1 MDIKELSLKLIE
13 WGISEC
19 LQDIYV
25 LPIENNFQIFTRK
38 GKKRILFKE
47 LDKSEGEKLIFHFK
61 FIGSMDVG
69 ERRKAQVGAA
79 TYVVEQEEIRLRLS
93 TVGDFRQ
100 RESLVI
106 RFLHI
111 FGNSRENYFLPQQ
124 LRKVREFINRRGLH
138 LFCAPVGSGK
148 TTLMY
153 KLAKETD
160 QFQQVITIEDPVEI
174 EEATF
179 LQLQTNSK
187 IDLTYDVLIKACLRH
202 RPDILII
209 GEIRDGLTAQAAIRA
224 ALTGHTVFATIH
236 ARSIGG
242 VYERLAEL
250 GVQQREILECVSSII
265 YQRLLPVQTSINE
278 EMSGLLIDYS
288 FSREMS
294 SNWLKELRKVWA
306 YGFINNQTFEEEKT
320 SKLSNLHQRLFIQLL
335 ADLLKNGF
343 TIQESFLFMKKSR
356 SIPEIAINCLVDI
369 MERGD
374 SFHNGLINL
383 GFNRSIIT
391 QIEFAHTHGDMTG
404 TLKKSKSI

>member
-13 WGISEC
+13 WGVKEY
-19 LQDIYV
+19 LQDIYI
-25 LPIENNFQIFTRK
+25 LPIENKIQIFTRK
-38 GKKRILFKE
+38 GKKRVVFQE
-47 LDKSEGEKLIFHFK
+47 LNEREGEKLIFHFK

-69 ERRKAQVGAA
+69 EKRKAQVGAV
-79 TYVVEQEEIRLRLS
+79 TYTINREEIRLRLS

-106 RFLHI
+106 RFLHV

-124 LRKVREFINRRGLH
+124 LTTVRSQVKRRGLH
-138 LFCAPVGSGK
+138 LFCGPVGSGK

-174 EEATF
+174 EEETF
-179 LQLQTNSK
+179 LQLQTNTK

-236 ARSIGG
+236 ARSISG

-250 GVQQREILECVSSII
+250 GVQQSEVSECLASII
-265 YQRLLPVQTSINE
+265 YQRLLPFRGTSDE
-278 EMSGLLIDYS
+278 EICGLLLDYN
-288 FSREMS
+288 FSREMAS
-294 SNWLKELRKVWA
+294 KWSQELRKVWA
-306 YGFINNQTFEEEKT
+306 YGFIDDQTFEEEKE
-320 SKLSNLHQRLFIQLL
+320 
-335 ADLLKNGF
+335 D
-343 TIQESFLFMKKSR
+343 
-356 SIPEIAINCLVDI
+356 
-369 MERGD
+369 
-374 SFHNGLINL
+374 
-383 GFNRSIIT
+383 
-391 QIEFAHTHGDMTG
+391 
-404 TLKKSKSI
+404 

>member
-1 MDIKELSLKLIE
+1 MDIKELSQELIE
-13 WGISEC
+13 WGIAESI
-19 LQDIYV
+19 QDIYV
-25 LPIENNFQIFTRK
+25 LPNEDNVRIFARK
-38 GKKRILFKE
+38 GASRVIFKE
-47 LDKSEGEKLIFHFK
+47 VNKSEGEKLIFHFK
-61 FIGSMDVG
+61 FIGSMDIG
-69 ERRKAQVGAA
+69 EKRKAQVGAV
-79 TYVVEQEEIRLRLS
+79 TYKLKQQELRLRLS

-106 RFLHI
+106 RFLHV
-111 FGNSRENYFLPQQ
+111 FGNSHEYYFLPRQ
-124 LRKVREFINRRGLH
+124 LTVVRNHIKHRGLH
-138 LFCAPVGSGK
+138 LFCGPVGSGK

-174 EEATF
+174 EEASF
-179 LQLQTNSK
+179 LQLQTNPK

-306 YGFINNQTFEEEKT
+306 YGFINNQTFEEEK
-320 SKLSNLHQRLFIQLL
+320 NQ
-335 ADLLKNGF
+335 
-343 TIQESFLFMKKSR
+343 
-356 SIPEIAINCLVDI
+356 
-369 MERGD
+369 
-374 SFHNGLINL
+374 
-383 GFNRSIIT
+383 
-391 QIEFAHTHGDMTG
+391 
-404 TLKKSKSI
+404 

>member
-69 ERRKAQVGAA
+69 ERRQAQVGAA

-138 LFCAPVGSGK
+138 LFCGPVGSGK

-278 EMSGLLIDYS
+278 QMSGLLIDYS

-306 YGFINNQTFEEEKT
+306 YGFINNQTFEEEK
-320 SKLSNLHQRLFIQLL
+320 NQ
-335 ADLLKNGF
+335 
-343 TIQESFLFMKKSR
+343 
-356 SIPEIAINCLVDI
+356 
-369 MERGD
+369 
-374 SFHNGLINL
+374 
-383 GFNRSIIT
+383 
-391 QIEFAHTHGDMTG
+391 
-404 TLKKSKSI
+404 

>member
-1 MDIKELSLKLIE
+1 MDIKELSLRLIE
-13 WGISEC
+13 WGIKEC

-25 LPIENNFQIFTRK
+25 LPNKNRVQIFARK
-38 GKKRILFKE
+38 GKQRIMFEE
-47 LDKSEGEKLIFHFK
+47 LNENEGEKLIFHFK

-69 ERRKAQVGAA
+69 ERRKSQVGAA
-79 TYVVEQEEIRLRLS
+79 TYPTNQQDIRLRLS

-111 FGNSRENYFLPQQ
+111 FGNSQENYFLPQQ
-124 LRKVREFINRRGLH
+124 LISVRSHVKRRGLH
-138 LFCAPVGSGK
+138 LFCGPVGSGK

-174 EEATF
+174 EEESF
-179 LQLQTNSK
+179 LQLQTNTK

-209 GEIRDGLTAQAAIRA
+209 GEIRDSLTAQAAIRA

-250 GVQQREILECVSSII
+250 GVKQREIVECLAGII
-265 YQRLLPVQTSINE
+265 YQRLLPFKTANQEQI
-278 EMSGLLIDYS
+278 SGLLMDYD
-288 FSREMS
+288 FSRKRTS
-294 SNWLKELRKVWA
+294 KWSKELRKVWA
-306 YGFINNQTFEEEKT
+306 YGFINDQTFEEEK
-320 SKLSNLHQRLFIQLL
+320 
-335 ADLLKNGF
+335 
-343 TIQESFLFMKKSR
+343 QE
-356 SIPEIAINCLVDI
+356 
-369 MERGD
+369 
-374 SFHNGLINL
+374 
-383 GFNRSIIT
+383 
-391 QIEFAHTHGDMTG
+391 
-404 TLKKSKSI
+404 